1 MIHARNL
8 VCTRSAVRRSIG
20 ALVVVF
26 GLLLP
31 TSAFAGGQPE
41 AEPARVAEEATGEAP
56 ALAALVAAGELPP
69 VEQRLPENPL
79 VIEPHEQIG
88 RYGGDMRS
96 ALVGSGDGAWFRRT
110 LFYDGLMRW
119 DPEWTSPI
127 PNVAADVEASDDAR
141 EYTFRLREGM
151 RWSDGEPFT
160 ATDIMFYVYDYAY
173 NEDLSPAVPGLLTD
187 PAGNP
192 ATVEAPDDFTI
203 RFVFEEPK
211 AMFLQ
216 QLAGPNGMWPVTQAR
231 HYLEQFHPDYNPDVE
246 QLANEAGFDTWMEY
260 YEYQSSFTTN
270 PDLPQLTAWII
281 TQPYTGDTQRVVFER
296 NPYYWK
302 VDTAGNQLP
311 YVDRWLF
318 DILGNPE
325 VLLLRTMNGEID
337 LMHRHINNV
346 ENRPVLYQSLDRG
359 DYRLYDAEQDQSN
372 AHSIRFNLTHPD
384 PVVRELMSNRDFR
397 VGLSYA
403 IDREEISDLLHA
415 GLTESWGIS
424 PPDGHP
430 LYHEDLA
437 HRYIEYDVDQ
447 ANEYLDRAGYDQIGR
462 DGYRIGPDGE
472 PIVLTMDL
480 VVAQDE
486 RIAVAELIQSY
497 WRAVGV
503 DMRLNVMERTLYF
516 ERRDA
521 GQRETFMWA
530 QDAGLAPLLNND
542 SWLPEAPAWREWAWP
557 GSYPGVSAEE
567 PPASFKRAAE
577 LWDEIYTSSPDR
589 HEELYRQIQD
599 IVADEFWVVGTVS
612 PPPGYG
618 IVTNRIGNFLE
629 PIPNSWNYPTPAPV
643 GMEQLFIR
651 N

>member
-1 MIHARNL
+1 MDFLRKRTSMRL
-8 VCTRSAVRRSIG
+8 DVRRTISVL
-20 ALVVVF
+20 LVAIAFLMPSVV
-26 GLLLP
+26 
-31 TSAFAGGQPE
+31 FAGGKAE
-41 AEPARVAEEATGEAP
+41 VEPARVAEEASGEAP
-56 ALAALVAAGELPP
+56 ALAARVTAGELPP
-69 VEQRLPENPL
+69 VEDRLPTNPL
-79 VIEPHEQIG
+79 VIEPHQEIG

-96 ALVGSGDGAWFRRT
+96 ALVGSGDAAWFRRT
-110 LFYDGLMRW
+110 IFYDGLMRW
-119 DPEWTSPI
+119 APDWSSPI
-127 PNVAADVEASDDAR
+127 PNVAEDVAVSDDAR
-141 EYTFRLREGM
+141 EYTFSLREGM

-160 ATDIMFYVYDYAY
+160 ADDIIFYVHDFAY
-173 NEDLSPAVPGLLTD
+173 NSDLSPAVPGLLTD
-187 PAGNP
+187 PDGNR
-192 ATVEAPDDFTI
+192 ATVEALDALTVRFT
-203 RFVFEEPK
+203 FESPN

-216 QLAGPNGMWPVTQAR
+216 QLAGPNGMWPVTYAR
-231 HYLEQFHPDYNPDVE
+231 HYLEQYHADFNPDVD
-246 QLANEAGFDTWMEY
+246 AVATDAGFDSWVEY
-260 YEYQSSFTTN
+260 FEYQSSFTTN
-270 PDLPQLTAWII
+270 PELPQLTAWII

-318 DILGNPE
+318 DILGNTE

-346 ENRPVLYQSLDRG
+346 ENRPVLYGSQDRG
-359 DYRLYDAEQDQSN
+359 DYRLYDAEMDQSN
-372 AHSIRFNLTHPD
+372 AHSIRFNLNHPD
-384 PVVRELMSNRDFR
+384 PVVREFANNRDFR

-403 IDREEISDLLHA
+403 IDRAEISDLLHA
-415 GLTESWGIS
+415 GMTEPWGIS
-424 PPDGHP
+424 PPQGHP
-430 LYHEDLA
+430 LYHERLA
-437 HRYIEYDVDQ
+437 SEFIEYNVDL

-462 DGYRIGPDGE
+462 DGFRIGPDGQ

-486 RIAVAELIQSY
+486 RINVAELVQAY

-503 DMRLNVMERTLYF
+503 DVRLNVMERTLYF

-521 GQRETFMWA
+521 GQRETFMWS
-530 QDAGLAPLLNND
+530 QDAGLAPLLNSD
-542 SWLPEAPAWREWAWP
+542 SWVPEAPAWREWVWP
-557 GSYPGVSAEE
+557 GSYPGVSAQE

-577 LWDEIYTSSPDR
+577 LWDEIYTSSPER
-589 HEELYRQIQD
+589 HEDLYREIQD
-599 IVADEFWVVGTVS
+599 IIADEFWLIGTVS